1 MQIKTESVELPVAEK
16 SMRTF
21 IAHPATAGKYPGILL
36 FSDIFQLSEPMLR
49 TCARLAGYGFV
60 VAAHE
65 IFHRWEPAGTVLP
78 QTDEGR
84 ARGMQNQQAMPLAYF
99 DEDCRAALDYLRQH
113 PRVAAGQLGAGG
125 FCIGGHL
132 AFRAALQPDVK
143 ATACFY
149 PTWLH
154 NGQLGQGANADS
166 LARAAEI
173 RGEILLLFGTL
184 DPLIPEAGR
193 ALIETALQQANVQ
206 HEAFLCEADHGFVR
220 DDRAAYDPECADQA
234 FACAVRFWRQALDI
248 SQTSV

>member
-1 MQIKTESVELPVAEK
+1 MQIKTEYIEIPVAGK

-21 IAHPATAGKYPGILL
+21 IAQPTTPGMYPGVLL
-36 FSDIFQLSEPMLR
+36 FSDIFQLSDPMIR

-65 IFHRWEPAGTVLP
+65 IFHRLEPAGTVLQ

-84 ARGMQNQQAMPLAYF
+84 ARGMQNQQAMPLADF
-99 DEDCRAALDYLRQH
+99 DEDCRAALDYLRHH
-113 PRVAAGQLGAGG
+113 PNVAAGQIGAGG

-143 ATACFY
+143 ATTCFY

-166 LARAAEI
+166 LQRAAEI
-173 RGEILLLFGTL
+173 RGDLLLLFGTL
-184 DPLIPEAGR
+184 DSLIPEAGR
-193 ALIETALQQANVQ
+193 AVIENALQQANIK
-206 HEAFLCEADHGFVR
+206 HEAFLFEADHGFVR

-234 FACAVRFWRQALDI
+234 FACAVRFWRQALGVPQ
-248 SQTSV
+248 SRV

>member
-1 MQIKTESVELPVAEK
+1 MQIQTEIVTVPVAGQL
-16 SMRTF
+16 MRTF
-21 IAHPATAGKYPGILL
+21 IAQPNAPGKYPGLLL
-36 FSDIFQLSEPMLR
+36 FSDIFQLSEPMIR

-60 VAAHE
+60 VVAHE
-65 IFHRWEPAGTVLP
+65 IFHRREPAGTVLE

-84 ARGMQNQQAMPLAYF
+84 ARGMQHQQAMPLAHF
-99 DEDCRAALDYLRQH
+99 DEDCRAALDYLQQH
-113 PRVAAGQLGAGG
+113 PLVAAGQIGAGG

-166 LARAAEI
+166 LQRTADI
-173 RGEILLLFGTL
+173 KGQLLILFGAL
-184 DPLIPEAGR
+184 DPLIPAEGR
-193 ALIETALQQANVQ
+193 ATIEAALQQANVKYET
-206 HEAFLCEADHGFVR
+206 HLYPADHGFVR

-234 FACAVRFWRQALDI
+234 FAEAIRWWRQTFG
-248 SQTSV
+248 S

>member
-1 MQIKTESVELPVAEK
+1 MQIKTEYVELLVAGK
-16 SMRTF
+16 RMRTF
-21 IAHPATAGKYPGILL
+21 VAQPSGVGTYPGLLL
-36 FSDIFQLSEPMLR
+36 FSDIFQLSEPIIR

-65 IFHRWEPAGTVLP
+65 IFHRLEPAGTVLL

-84 ARGMQNQQAMPLAYF
+84 ARGSQNQQAMPLAHF
-99 DEDCRAALDYLRQH
+99 DEDCRAALDFLQQH
-113 PRVAAGQLGAGG
+113 PNVAAGQIGAGG

-154 NGQLGQGANADS
+154 NRQLGQGANADS
-166 LARAAEI
+166 LSRAAEI
-173 RGEILLLFGTL
+173 RGELLLLFGTL

-193 ALIETALQQANVQ
+193 AVIETTLQQANVR
-206 HEAFLCEADHGFVR
+206 HEAFLFAADHGFVR

-234 FACAVRFWRQALDI
+234 FACAVRFWRQTLPAP
-248 SQTSV
+248 QTVV